1 MWSGLHTE
9 VSIFHCIGFSVWQ
22 LMGVDQGFANRLL
35 VEKFSAMENVPVALV
50 WMVTVQWQVEVLVFE
65 QL

>member
-1 MWSGLHTE
+1 
-9 VSIFHCIGFSVWQ
+9 
-22 LMGVDQGFANRLL
+22 MGVDQGFANRLL
-35 VEKFSAMENVPVALV
+35 VEKFSAMENVPVTLV